1 MKMKI
6 TIFNKNNI
14 AFKKDK
20 YIKNIITSFFKT
32 YIEINIIILDQ
43 TSIKNVNKKYRHK
56 NTVTDI
62 ITFKNKIKTTTI
74 DIMLCPDIIKKKH
87 KKNLKKILIHGLLHI
102 IKYDHEKLSEN
113 NIMEKTQQIIGMSG
127 IEPPTITTSK

>member
-1 MKMKI
+1 MKI